1 MKHMSAVKKQEVES
15 DLIST
20 KPNFLFSFLKKGRL
34 DKAADAFNTY
44 VVLKVHNLKST
55 TIDRRGSEPS
65 WEQDFMFEI
74 SADEKGFTI
83 ELWKK
88 GLLWDS
94 ILGILWIPLAAVE
107 HATDEGPGAWW
118 TLHSEIIKNGS
129 EIQGTRTPTSHE
141 ILLDVYF
148 VLPFDVHEDL
158 DYRRYYRGMLLQG
171 KTHSHKDTHDRLSPI
186 ESGLSMQE
194 NKLRRN
200 KNQTGRNFAKAR
212 WARAIQKT
220 TTRYLP
226 ITEKLECCSFSY
238 LFSDTTNMNCYCT
251 GKYIGDLLATVWTA
265 KCHLKVLKF
274 QKEYMGCMRLMLAY
288 GIKRLS

>member
-1 MKHMSAVKKQEVES
+1 MGGVCRKSETHACREGTRV
-15 DLIST
+15 
-20 KPNFLFSFLKKGRL
+20 KKGRL

-55 TIDRRGSEPS
+55 TIDRRGSKPS

-107 HATDEGPGAWW
+107 HATDVSYRIFFQEGPGAWW

-148 VLPFDVHEDL
+148 ALPFDVHKDL
-158 DYRRYYRGMLLQG
+158 DYRGCYRGMLLQG
-171 KTHSHKDTHDRLSPI
+171 TSHSHKDTQDRLSSM

-212 WARAIQKT
+212 WARAIQKILLRT
-220 TTRYLP
+220 DSMP
-226 ITEKLECCSFSY
+226 
-238 LFSDTTNMNCYCT
+238 DCT
-251 GKYIGDLLATVWTA
+251 
-265 KCHLKVLKF
+265 
-274 QKEYMGCMRLMLAY
+274 
-288 GIKRLS
+288 

>member
-158 DYRRYYRGMLLQG
+158 DYRHYYRGVLLQG

-194 NKLRRN
+194 NKLRN

-220 TTRYLP
+220 LQ
-226 ITEKLECCSFSY
+226 E
-238 LFSDTTNMNCYCT
+238 
-251 GKYIGDLLATVWTA
+251 A
-265 KCHLKVLKF
+265 
-274 QKEYMGCMRLMLAY
+274 MR
-288 GIKRLS
+288 KRVRFYKTYKRPSGSGF

>member
-148 VLPFDVHEDL
+148 VLPFEEI
-158 DYRRYYRGMLLQG
+158 
-171 KTHSHKDTHDRLSPI
+171 KI
-186 ESGLSMQE
+186 
-194 NKLRRN
+194 
-200 KNQTGRNFAKAR
+200 
-212 WARAIQKT
+212 
-220 TTRYLP
+220 
-226 ITEKLECCSFSY
+226 KLEEILQKQDGPG
-238 LFSDTTNMNCYCT
+238 LFRRQLHDTCPLQRSWSAAVSVISSQIQQT
-251 GKYIGDLLATVWTA
+251 
-265 KCHLKVLKF
+265 
-274 QKEYMGCMRLMLAY
+274 
-288 GIKRLS
+288 